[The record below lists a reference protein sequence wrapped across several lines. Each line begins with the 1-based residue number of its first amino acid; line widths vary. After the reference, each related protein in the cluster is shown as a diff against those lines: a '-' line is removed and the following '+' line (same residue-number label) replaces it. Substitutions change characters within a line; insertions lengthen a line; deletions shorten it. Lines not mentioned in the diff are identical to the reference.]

1 MPARW
6 IFTLAPIVAM
16 VPALIPVFQS
26 HLLSLILLTPLA
38 GAAVLLTIKRSR
50 EDAIRWLATGF
61 AGLGFLVSLP
71 LWFRYDPQGSP
82 WQFTERATW
91 IPSIGASYFLGVDGF
106 SALLVLMTT
115 LLGFIAVLS
124 SWLAV
129 TERVKEYY
137 IALLVLQA
145 GMVGA
150 FVALDALLFFV
161 FWEVMLVPMY
171 LLIRVWGGG
180 RRIYSAIK
188 FFLYTFAGSVVMLL
202 GILGIYFYAHEATGI
217 YSFDITGFHQL
228 TMPLA
233 RQKWIFL
240 ALFVGFAVN
249 VPMFP
254 FHAWL
259 PDAHTDAPTAGSV
272 ILAAVLLKMGTYGF
286 VRFSLPI
293 LPEASRAFIPVVAG
307 LSIVAIVYGALLAL
321 AQTDWKRL
329 VAYSSVSHMG
339 MITLGLFAIA
349 PAALS
354 GSLLQQ
360 INHGISTG
368 ALFLIVGLA
377 YERRRTREIAA
388 FGGLSS
394 VMPVFAVLFL
404 VMTLSSIGLPGLNG
418 FVGEILILRGVFVAH
433 RWWAA
438 AAASGIVLGAAYMLW
453 LYRRTMFG
461 RLEEPANAAL
471 RDLTPRELATLVP
484 LALLALWIGLYP
496 SPFLARL
503 EPTMARVI
511 TRLEPGYAPAFAK
524 VPGCGAPGSTA
535 PAPSAPPGFTA
546 MAPCDDPSRPA
557 GTGR

>member
-1 MPARW
+1 M
-6 IFTLAPIVAM
+6 IDT
-16 VPALIPVFQS
+16 FQS

-38 GAAVLLTIKRSR
+38 GVAVLLGIGRSR
-50 EDAIRWLATGF
+50 EDAIRWMATLF
-61 AGLGFLVSLP
+61 AGLGFLVSVP

-82 WQFTERATW
+82 WQFTERAAW
-91 IPSIGASYFLGVDGF
+91 IPSIGASYFLGVDGY
-106 SALLVLMTT
+106 SALMVLMTT

-124 SWLAV
+124 SWTAV

-137 IALLVLQA
+137 ICLLVLQT
-145 GMVGA
+145 GMLGA
-150 FVALDALLFFV
+150 FLALDGLLFFL
-161 FWEVMLVPMY
+161 FWEAMLVPMY
-171 LLIRVWGGG
+171 LLIGIWGGG
-180 RRIYSAIK
+180 RRLSSAIR
-188 FFLYTFAGSVVMLL
+188 FFLYTLAGSVVLLL
-202 GILGIYFYAHEATGI
+202 GILGIYFYAHEATGV

-228 TMPLA
+228 TVPLT

-240 ALFVGFAVN
+240 ALLVGFAIN
-249 VPMFP
+249 IPMIP
-254 FHAWL
+254 LHAWL

-272 ILAAVLLKMGTYGF
+272 VLAAVLLKMGAYGF

-307 LSIVAIVYGALLAL
+307 LSMVAIVYGALRAL

-329 VAYSSVSHMG
+329 IAYSSISQMG

-368 ALFLIVGLA
+368 ALFLIVGLVF
-377 YERRRTREIAA
+377 ERRQTREIAA
-388 FGGLSS
+388 FGGLWS
-394 VMPVFAVLFL
+394 VMPVFALLFL

-418 FVGEILILRGVFVAH
+418 FVGEILILQGVLVAH

-438 AAASGIVLGAAYMLW
+438 AAASGMVLGAAYMLR
-453 LYRRTMFG
+453 LYQRTMFG
-461 RLEEPANAAL
+461 RITEPANAAL
-471 RDLTPRELATLVP
+471 RDLTARELLTLVP
-484 LALLALWIGLYP
+484 LAALAVWIGLYP
-496 SPFLARL
+496 APFLARL

-511 TRLEPGYAPAFAK
+511 TRLDPGYAPAFAK

>member
-1 MPARW
+1 M
-6 IFTLAPIVAM
+6 IDT
-16 VPALIPVFQS
+16 FQS

-38 GAAVLLTIKRSR
+38 GVAVLLGIGRSR
-50 EDAIRWLATGF
+50 EDAIRWMATFF
-61 AGLGFLVSLP
+61 AGLGFLVSVP
-71 LWFRYDPQGSP
+71 LWFLYDPQGSP
-82 WQFTERATW
+82 WQFTERAAW
-91 IPSIGASYFLGVDGF
+91 IPSIGASYFLGVDGY
-106 SALLVLMTT
+106 SALMVLMTT

-124 SWLAV
+124 SWTAV

-137 IALLVLQA
+137 ICLLVLQT
-145 GMVGA
+145 GMLGA
-150 FVALDALLFFV
+150 FLALDGLLFFL
-161 FWEVMLVPMY
+161 FWEAMLVPMY
-171 LLIRVWGGG
+171 LLIGIWGGG
-180 RRIYSAIK
+180 RRLSSAIK
-188 FFLYTFAGSVVMLL
+188 FFLYTLAGSVALLL
-202 GILGIYFYAHEATGI
+202 GILGIYFYAHEATGV

-228 TMPLA
+228 TVPLTP
-233 RQKWIFL
+233 QKWIFL
-240 ALFVGFAVN
+240 ALLVGFAIN
-249 VPMFP
+249 IPMIP
-254 FHAWL
+254 LHAWL

-272 ILAAVLLKMGTYGF
+272 VLAAVLLKMGAYGF

-307 LSIVAIVYGALLAL
+307 LSMVAIVYGALRAL

-329 VAYSSVSHMG
+329 IAYSSISQMG

-368 ALFLIVGLA
+368 ALFLIVGLVF
-377 YERRRTREIAA
+377 ERRQTREIAA
-388 FGGLSS
+388 FGGLWS
-394 VMPVFAVLFL
+394 VMPVFALLFL

-418 FVGEILILRGVFVAH
+418 FVGEILILQGVLVAH

-438 AAASGIVLGAAYMLW
+438 AAASGMVLGAAYMLR
-453 LYRRTMFG
+453 LYKRTMFG
-461 RLEEPANAAL
+461 RITEPANAAL
-471 RDLTPRELATLVP
+471 RDLTARELLTLVP
-484 LALLALWIGLYP
+484 LAALAVWIGLYP
-496 SPFLARL
+496 APFLARL

-511 TRLEPGYAPAFAK
+511 TRLDPGYAPAFAK

-546 MAPCDDPSRPA
+546 MAPCDDPTRPA